1 MRRLQADEEWSTLSL
16 PSNVSYMLPYGCVK
30 NMVLLLVL
38 TLELVLWLPNAG
50 LI

>member
-1 MRRLQADEEWSTLSL
+1 MRRFHAGEEWSSLSL

-30 NMVLLLVL
+30 NMVLLFVL
-38 TLELVLWLPNAG
+38 TLELIPWLPNVG